1 MNDFTIVLRSL
12 RVRLFSTLTTIL
24 SVAIAV
30 ALIIVLLTL
39 RNSGKASFERG
50 AGDVHLLVSRDPS
63 ATVSVLNNIFYANAP
78 QQFLTWDRVEKL
90 QSEAPW
96 QYCVPTALG
105 DTFRAYPVVGT
116 TPEFLTSFKPADK
129 QPWRFTSGEAFKGN
143 FEVVIGATVAQR
155 GRLNIGDT
163 IFLTHGGSKGV
174 QGQVMEGDVERAG
187 SHDDHDYDHD
197 HDHDHAHD
205 HEEGSAP
212 HIHREFGYKVVGIL
226 APTLTSHDRAL
237 FVNLESTWI
246 IHAHDRRLR
255 EAKNPE
261 ELKTTAADV
270 ITEDRKV
277 TGVLL
282 RLVSRTEDALPANF
296 PQVYDQLRRDTTIT
310 VANPEK
316 EITTLFTIVDQV
328 NRVFLAIAIV
338 VLVSSGVS
346 IMLALYNSMA
356 QRRRQIAV
364 LRVLGASQGRIFNL
378 TLAECAMIGLAG
390 AISGILLAYL
400 GAALASDVLRARF
413 GLIIQPNVEPMTM
426 LMLAAATVVL
436 ACVAGL
442 VPAIMAYRTSVA
454 SNLKPV
460 A

>member
-50 AGDVHLLVSRDPS
+50 SGDIHLLVSRDPS

-105 DTFRAYPVVGT
+105 DTFRAFPVVGT
-116 TPEFLTSFKPADK
+116 TPEFLTAFRPADK
-129 QPWRFTSGEAFKGN
+129 QPWRFKTGAAFKDN
-143 FEVVIGATVAQR
+143 FEVVLGSTVAQR
-155 GRLNIGDT
+155 ARLNVGDT

-174 QGQVMEGDVERAG
+174 QGRAIEGDVDRVG
-187 SHDDHDYDHD
+187 SHDDHD
-197 HDHDHAHD
+197 HDHDHAHE
-205 HEEGSAP
+205 HEEEGSAP

-255 EAKNPE
+255 DAKNPE

-270 ITEDRKV
+270 VPEDRKV

-282 RLVSRTEDALPANF
+282 RLLSRTEDALPANF
-296 PQVYDQLRRDTTIT
+296 PQVYDQLRRDTSIT

-316 EITTLFTIVDQV
+316 EITTLFSIVDQV

-346 IMLALYNSMA
+346 IMLALYNSMS

-390 AISGILLAYL
+390 AIAGIVLAYA

-413 GLIIQPNVEPMTM
+413 GLIIQPNVEPFTM
-426 LMLAAATVVL
+426 LILAASTVLL

-442 VPAIMAYRTSVA
+442 IPSIMAYRTSVA

>member
-12 RVRLFSTLTTIL
+12 RVRLFSTLTTIVT
-24 SVAIAV
+24 VAIAV

-50 AGDVHLLVSRDPS
+50 SGDVHLLVSRDPS

-78 QQFLTWDRVEKL
+78 QQFLTWERVEKL
-90 QSEAPW
+90 QGEAPW

-116 TPEFLTSFKPADK
+116 TPEFLTAFRPADK
-129 QPWRFTSGEAFKGN
+129 KNWRFTAGEVFKNN
-143 FEVVIGATVAQR
+143 FEVVLGATVAQR
-155 GRLNIGDT
+155 ARLNVGDV
-163 IFLTHGGSKGV
+163 IYLTHGGSKGV
-174 QGQVMEGDVERAG
+174 QGRALEGDVDRAG
-187 SHDDHDYDHD
+187 SHDDHGHD
-197 HDHDHAHD
+197 GHDHAHHD
-205 HEEGSAP
+205 HEEGGAA
-212 HIHREFGYKVVGIL
+212 HVHREFGFKVVGIL

-237 FVNLESTWI
+237 FVSLESTWVV
-246 IHAHDRRLR
+246 HAHDRRLR
-255 EAKNPE
+255 DAKNPE
-261 ELKTTAADV
+261 ELKTVAADV
-270 ITEDRKV
+270 ISEDRKV

-282 RLVSRTEDALPANF
+282 RLMSRTEDALPANF
-296 PQVYDQLRRDTTIT
+296 PQVYDQLRRDTSIT

-316 EITTLFTIVDQV
+316 EITTLFSIVDQV

-378 TLAECAMIGLAG
+378 TLAECAMIGLVG
-390 AISGILLAYL
+390 AILGIVLAYA

-413 GLIIQPNVEPMTM
+413 GLIIQPNVEPFTM
-426 LMLAAATVVL
+426 LMLTAATVLL

-454 SNLKPV
+454 SNLRPV